1 MLTATNALLSK
12 IISEIR
18 SRQGDGGEE
27 GDGGGRRGGGM
38 NGRNGGTQL
47 VKSFFRTLRCLAGDV
62 NPVYSIK
69 NEKKHWK
76 LGGC

>member
-1 MLTATNALLSK
+1 MLTATSALLSK
-12 IISEIR
+12 IISEMR

-27 GDGGGRRGGGM
+27 GDGRGRRGRGR

-47 VKSFFRTLRCLAGDV
+47 VKSFFRTPRCPAGDV

-69 NEKKHWK
+69 NERKHWK

>member
-12 IISEIR
+12 IISEMR
-18 SRQGDGGEE
+18 RQGDGGEE
-27 GDGGGRRGGGM
+27 GDGRGRRGGG
-38 NGRNGGTQL
+38 RNGGMQL
-47 VKSFFRTLRCLAGDV
+47 VKSFFRTPRCPAGDI
-62 NPVYSIK
+62 NPAYSTK